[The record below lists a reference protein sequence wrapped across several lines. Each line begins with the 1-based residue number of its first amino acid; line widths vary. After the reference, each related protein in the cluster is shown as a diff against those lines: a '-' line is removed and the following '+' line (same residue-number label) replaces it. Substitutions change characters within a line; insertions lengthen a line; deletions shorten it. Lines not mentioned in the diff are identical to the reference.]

1 MNGSCP
7 LTFSWLYVAC
17 ILQRS
22 VFMRCSRF
30 PKELKGLL
38 RFWMLGA
45 AFRGYIRQG
54 RRRIFSSTQRTDG
67 LMAKSDA
74 IRPLLF
80 DRHFLLPLTAWSLL
94 FFLSIASSLFSS
106 G

>member
-7 LTFSWLYVAC
+7 LTFTWLYVAC

-22 VFMRCSRF
+22 VFMRYSRF
-30 PKELKGLL
+30 QELKGLL

-74 IRPLLF
+74 IRPLPF
-80 DRHFLLPLTAWSLL
+80 DRHFPLPLTAWSLL